1 MSLEKKVS
9 YLAGLAE
16 GLDISKK
23 TPEGK
28 LLLAIIETLEDM
40 AEEINSVGEYVDELD
55 DDLLELEEYVYDDD
69 DCDCD
74 DCCDCDDDC
83 DCCDYDRCDGCECD
97 GDCDDCDCEDD
108 CDECECGD
116 DGCCCCDCDDEFDYV
131 EYECPNCHKTISFSG
146 DFADDE
152 LVCPDCGAKLKTR

>member
-1 MSLEKKVS
+1 MSIEKKVS

-16 GLDISKK
+16 GLEISEK

-28 LLLAIIETLEDM
+28 MLLAIVDILDDM
-40 AEEINSVGEYVDELD
+40 AEELKDVKEYTEELD
-55 DDLLELEEYVYDDD
+55 DDLLELEEYVYD
-69 DCDCD
+69 
-74 DCCDCDDDC
+74 DDDC

-116 DGCCCCDCDDEFDYV
+116 DGCCCDDCDDCDDDEFDYV
-131 EYECPNCHKTISFSG
+131 EYECPKCHELVSFSG

-152 LVCPDCGAKLKTR
+152 LVCPNCGEKLAK

>member
-1 MSLEKKVS
+1 MSIEKKVS

-16 GLDISKK
+16 GLEISEK

-28 LLLAIIETLEDM
+28 LLLAIVDILDDM
-40 AEEINSVGEYVDELD
+40 AEELKDVKEYTEELD

-74 DCCDCDDDC
+74 

-108 CDECECGD
+108 CDE
-116 DGCCCCDCDDEFDYV
+116 
-131 EYECPNCHKTISFSG
+131 YECPKCHELVSFSG

-152 LVCPDCGAKLKTR
+152 LVCPNCGEKLAK

>member
-1 MSLEKKVS
+1 MSIEKKVS

-16 GLDISKK
+16 GLEISEK

-28 LLLAIIETLEDM
+28 LLLAIVDILDDM
-40 AEEINSVGEYVDELD
+40 AEELKDVKEYTEELD

-74 DCCDCDDDC
+74 

-116 DGCCCCDCDDEFDYV
+116 DGCCCGCDDCDECDDDEFNYV
-131 EYECPNCHKTISFSG
+131 EYECPKCHELVSFSG

-152 LVCPDCGAKLKTR
+152 LVCPNCGEKLAK